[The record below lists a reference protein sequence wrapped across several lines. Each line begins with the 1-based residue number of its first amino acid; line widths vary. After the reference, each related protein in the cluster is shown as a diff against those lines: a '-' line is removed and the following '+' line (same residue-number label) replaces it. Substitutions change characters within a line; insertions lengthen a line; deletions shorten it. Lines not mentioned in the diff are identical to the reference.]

1 MKALKP
7 AAPGQGNLVPVT
19 GDYILE
25 NREVLASQ
33 SVPLYRVL
41 QNAGGEL
48 RAEAVAIS
56 VVGSLSAAE
65 RGQKRFLIDKEWKQ
79 KLFAAADPLEAMLE
93 ELEDETPEERAK
105 AVADLKMALAD
116 LKNQGAE
123 PMVKAR
129 TIMDTVARTFLLNK
143 ASLKLKPLE
152 VTVHERSLAKD
163 STAIVTTALEMAEDP
178 ALVSGLFSAFQDLS
192 NGQTINHVVRVF
204 ASYSG
209 FLRYYNTQHQQ
220 RLSQTLR
227 RVFPSV
233 YRDAYQRLLPHLD
246 DHLLNSDHLLQLPGL
261 DAFELKEYA
270 LGAFLH
276 DIGKMGNIDYFESDS
291 AYDAQQIR
299 QHVFLSA
306 GLILMNY
313 GNEHNGARL
322 LAGDHHN
329 ALGHQGGYGVTRLE
343 RERGMR
349 PASEP
354 LRCLS
359 GDSDGFVSG
368 EALGWLPIE
377 MLAVAD
383 VYDAMIDDSRA
394 YKKPMTPSQAV
405 VFLEDTMA
413 AQGKLDPVLVDLYVD
428 YLRAQ
433 CVEVPSDRGFLHKT
447 GRGGEGACVDA
458 RE

>member
-7 AAPGQGNLVPVT
+7 TAPGQGNLVPVT
-19 GDYILE
+19 GEYILDHG
-25 NREVLASQ
+25 EVLSSQ

-41 QNAGGEL
+41 QNSEGEL
-48 RAEAVAIS
+48 RAELVEIASIRK
-56 VVGSLSAAE
+56 LPPAE
-65 RGQKRFLIDKEWKQ
+65 RGQKRFLLDKEWKQ
-79 KLFAAADPLEAMLE
+79 KLFAASDPMDALLE
-93 ELEDETPEERAK
+93 ELEEETPEERAK
-105 AVADLKMALAD
+105 AVGALKTALAE
-116 LKNQGAE
+116 LKSQGAE

-143 ASLKLKPLE
+143 ASLKLKPVE

-163 STAIVTTALEMAEDP
+163 STAIVATALEMAEDP
-178 ALVSGLFSAFQDLS
+178 QLVSGLFSAFQELS

-204 ASYSG
+204 ASYTG

-227 RVFPSV
+227 RVFSSV
-233 YRDAYQRLLPHLD
+233 YLDAYRRLLPDLD
-246 DHLLNSDHLLQLPGL
+246 DHLMNSDHLLQLPAL
-261 DAFELKEYA
+261 DPFALKEYA

-276 DIGKMGNIDYFESDS
+276 DIGKMGNIDYFESDA

-329 ALGHQGGYGVTRLE
+329 ALGHSGGYGVTRLE

-349 PASEP
+349 AAVAP

-359 GDSDGFVSG
+359 GEPDGFVSG
-368 EALGWLPIE
+368 EALGWLPVE

-394 YKKPMTPSQAV
+394 YKKPMTPAQAV
-405 VFLEDTMA
+405 VFLEDTMV
-413 AQGKLDPVLVDLYVD
+413 AQGKLDPVLVDLYID

-433 CVEVPSDRGFLHKT
+433 CLDVPVDRGFHYKT
-447 GRGGEGACVDA
+447 GRVGEGACS
-458 RE
+458 EP